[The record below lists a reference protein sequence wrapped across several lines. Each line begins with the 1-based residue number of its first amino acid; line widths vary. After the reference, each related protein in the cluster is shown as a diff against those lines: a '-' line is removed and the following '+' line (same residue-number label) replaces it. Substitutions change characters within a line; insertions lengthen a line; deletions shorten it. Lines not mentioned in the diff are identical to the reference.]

1 MVLLDSDNAT
11 IFSVTSTVSTF
22 LVSLT
27 YAIPVPRF
35 KQKIFLFRY
44 MDLRYQS

>member
-27 YAIPVPRF
+27 YVILCLCR
-35 KQKIFLFRY
+35 
-44 MDLRYQS
+44 DLNRIYFYIVIWI